1 MDISRFRRFVGA
13 TLLNCRNQFGILATI
28 ALTSTAVISRV
39 VDRNE
44 DGRWVFWQKAYLPD
58 GYNYILQA
66 VNNSS
71 LDSKLPML
79 MKLEA
84 LFPGSAPISTEQ
96 SVEVINT
103 LNSRPIYPM
112 ITGLFLNLNFE
123 IAPLIGP
130 IISWLV
136 LNILVYYHTRKKH
149 GEVFALLI
157 VAVFS
162 SSFYMRFNFLGTTT
176 DALSAL
182 FTYMVFHYLLQT
194 DIDFLKSVL
203 LNLFLCLAI
212 LTRPLDP
219 IFLALIIGVTFANWR
234 DWRILIRFIFPIA
247 LLVSHLV
254 YIQLKY
260 QQLNLGTVNT
270 GGEKSG
276 SYLEYLMQAAL
287 LTPKVVFVEFCFIV
301 VNDPLLFSLLCYSF
315 FLVLLMRSR
324 ALLMIYLILFL
335 STFYLASLNGT
346 LGNGFRYQ
354 LPIVM
359 FSLVVIQ
366 MCDSP
371 KNVCEKIRNHN
382 RKVLN

>member
-1 MDISRFRRFVGA
+1 MI
-13 TLLNCRNQFGILATI
+13 CRNHFGILATI
-28 ALTSTAVISRV
+28 ALTTTAVISRV

-44 DGRWVFWQKAYLPD
+44 DGRWEFWKKAYLPD
-58 GYNYILQA
+58 GYNYILHA
-66 VNNSS
+66 INNSS
-71 LDSKLPML
+71 LDSKAYML
-79 MKLEA
+79 TKLEG
-84 LFPGSAPISTEQ
+84 LFPGTAPFSAAQ

-103 LNSRPIYPM
+103 LDSRPIYPM

-136 LNILVYYHTRKKH
+136 LNILVYYHISQRH
-149 GEVFALLI
+149 GAAFAILI

-182 FTYMVFHYLLQT
+182 FTYIVFHYLLQT
-194 DIDFLKSVL
+194 DTNFAKNVFL
-203 LNLFLCLAI
+203 NMFICLAI

-219 IFLALIIGVTFANWR
+219 IFLTLIIGVAFANR
-234 DWRILIRFIFPIA
+234 RNRRILLRLIFPIA
-247 LLVSHLV
+247 LLLSHLI

-260 QQLNLGTVNT
+260 QQLDLGTVNT

-276 SYLEYLMQAAL
+276 SYLEYFMQSAL

-301 VNDPLLFSLLCYSF
+301 VNDPLLFVFLSYSF
-315 FLVLLMRSR
+315 FLILLMRSR
-324 ALLMIYLILFL
+324 SLLMIYFILFL

-359 FSLVVIQ
+359 FSLVVIR

-371 KNVCEKIRNHN
+371 RNVWNMSRNHSWK
-382 RKVLN
+382 RLN